1 MIDLEKY
8 RLNKI
13 KHNLTDLVTIE
24 IELDS
29 RDNLNC
35 FAFTNKEL
43 EKLKQILAEYD
54 KIEKMDA
61 LDLDRSNGAI
71 F

>member
-35 FAFTNKEL
+35 FAFTNQEL